1 MCEGRITGQSKNL
14 VFNRQNEAVFSRRK
28 NRTSNEIGTSV
39 NTKRVRIKFSQ
50 IAVCL
55 FLAGLANPASAWS
68 ADRSTEGLVA
78 LYDFRLAKGS
88 VVKDR
93 SAVGQPLDLK
103 IENPKNVR
111 RSEGTLEVRGKTL
124 IRSDKP
130 AAKIFNAVRRSGEIT
145 IEAWVRPA
153 NAKQDGPARMV
164 TLSGGSSER
173 NFTLGQKGD
182 KVDVRL
188 RTTKTSG
195 NGIPS
200 LNSPSRSLAIKLTH
214 VVYTRNRG
222 GRARLF
228 INGKPRTEKRM
239 AGSMA
244 NWNGKYRLALANE
257 LSKDRPWLGTFHLV
271 AIYSRDLS
279 AGEVAQH
286 FNAGVNARST
296 GAPLA
301 TRSRSPKEQFFD
313 EKIAPLFSRH
323 CLECHDTVNH
333 KGKLDLSKKST
344 AFATSKKEIVIV
356 PGKSAESLLW
366 EVVEGDDM
374 PNERDPLSVDEKKL
388 LRKWIEDGAVWAGEE
403 IDPLAHTH
411 DRRVNQNWVRRLTV
425 PEYIETVRSLTGVD
439 IAKEARETLPA
450 DIRADGFSNTAYN
463 LTVDLKHIEAY
474 SRLAGII
481 VGKMNVRQF
490 ANRFSKK
497 RGFTDDVM
505 RDLVAKMGKW
515 LLRGPLEE
523 HEVAAFRGVS
533 TTVAAAGGTFEE
545 ALALLVEAML
555 QSPRFLYRV
564 ENERGDGTAW
574 PVSEY
579 ELASRM
585 SYIIWGAPPDAQLL
599 EAAENGQLFEAA
611 GLEAQLKRML
621 DDPRAAKRSAEFIH
635 EWLNLGRLANM
646 KPNPEKFPQWNAAL
660 ANDMRAETIAFFDDV
675 VWKQNRPLA
684 DLLNAKLT
692 YVTPRLAKHY
702 GLPVQG
708 EGLARY
714 DLKSVPERGGLLTQ
728 GSVLTI
734 GGDEASMVTRGL
746 FVLRD
751 LLRSGVKDP
760 PPSVNTEPVPSKAGL
775 TQRNIA
781 RKRVADKTCGGCH
794 IKFEP
799 LAFGLEKFDGIG
811 AFHEKDEHGNTLR
824 DDGEILFPG
833 TAKTVPYD
841 SSAELMNLLAGS
853 DRVQQCLTW
862 KVAQFALGRPLGSS
876 DSRTLDKV
884 HRAAQKGGGTYA
896 GLMRAII
903 KSDLVQKTQTEA
915 N

>member
-1 MCEGRITGQSKNL
+1 M
-14 VFNRQNEAVFSRRK
+14 
-28 NRTSNEIGTSV
+28 
-39 NTKRVRIKFSQ
+39 RVKFSQ
-50 IAVCL
+50 LVVCF
-55 FLAGLANPASAWS
+55 FLVGLARPASAWS
-68 ADRSTEGLVA
+68 ADRSGDGLVA

-88 VVKDR
+88 IVKDR
-93 SAVGQPLDLK
+93 SGVGKPLDLK
-103 IENPKNVR
+103 IENPKNVHR
-111 RSEGTLEVRGKTL
+111 TKGTLEVRGKTL

-130 AAKIFNAVRRSGEIT
+130 AAKVFNAVRRSGEIT

-173 NFTLGQKGD
+173 NFTLGQEGD

-200 LNSPSRSLAIKLTH
+200 LNSPGRSLAPRLTH
-214 VVYTRNRG
+214 IVYTRNRG

-228 INGKPRTEKRM
+228 LNGKQQAEKRVPG
-239 AGSMA
+239 AMA

-257 LSKDRPWLGTFHLV
+257 FSSERPWLGTFHLV

-279 AGEVAQH
+279 VGEVAQH
-286 FNAGVNARST
+286 FKAGVNARST
-296 GAPLA
+296 GAQLA
-301 TRSRSPKEQFFD
+301 TRKQSAKEQFFD
-313 EKIAPLFSRH
+313 REIAPLLSRH

-333 KGKLDLSKKST
+333 KGRLDLSKKST
-344 AFATSKKEIVIV
+344 AFATAKKETVIV

-366 EVVEGDDM
+366 EVVEADDM

-388 LRKWIEDGAVWAGEE
+388 LRKWIDDGAVWAGEE

-411 DRRVNQNWVRRLTV
+411 DWRVNQNWVRRLTV

-439 IAKEARETLPA
+439 IAREARETLPP

-490 ANRFSKK
+490 AKRFSRK

-515 LLRGPLEE
+515 LLRAPLEE
-523 HEVAAFRGVS
+523 HEVAAFRGIS

-545 ALALLVEAML
+545 ALSLLVEAML

-585 SYIIWGAPPDAQLL
+585 SYIIWGAPPDTQLL
-599 EAAENGQLFEAA
+599 EAAENGQLFEDDS
-611 GLEAQLKRML
+611 LEAQLKRML
-621 DDPRAAKRSAEFIH
+621 DDPRAAKRSAEFVH

-646 KPNPEKFPQWNAAL
+646 KPNPEKFPQWNADL

-692 YVTPRLAKHY
+692 YATPRLARHY
-702 GLPVQG
+702 GLPVQRG
-708 EGLARY
+708 GLARY

-781 RKRVADKTCGGCH
+781 RKRIADKTCGGCH

-862 KVAQFALGRPLGSS
+862 KVAQFALGRPLGPA

-884 HRAAQKGGGTYA
+884 HQAAQKGGGTYA
-896 GLMRAII
+896 SLMRAII

>member
-1 MCEGRITGQSKNL
+1 M
-14 VFNRQNEAVFSRRK
+14 VDA
-28 NRTSNEIGTSV
+28 
-39 NTKRVRIKFSQ
+39 KRVRVKFSQ
-50 IAVCL
+50 LVVCF
-55 FLAGLANPASAWS
+55 FLVGLARPASAWS
-68 ADRSTEGLVA
+68 ADRSGDGLVA
-78 LYDFRLAKGS
+78 LYDFRLAKGNI
-88 VVKDR
+88 VKDR
-93 SAVGQPLDLK
+93 SGVGKPLDLK

-111 RSEGTLEVRGKTL
+111 RTKGTLEVRGKTL

-130 AAKIFNAVRRSGEIT
+130 AAKVFNAVRRSGEIT

-164 TLSGGSSER
+164 TLSGGSSDR
-173 NFTLGQKGD
+173 NFTLGQEGD

-200 LNSPSRSLAIKLTH
+200 LNSPGRSLAPRLTH
-214 VVYTRNRG
+214 IVYTRNRG

-228 INGKPRTEKRM
+228 LNGKQQAEKRVPG
-239 AGSMA
+239 AMA

-257 LSKDRPWLGTFHLV
+257 LSSDRPWLGTFHLV

-279 AGEVAQH
+279 VGEVAQH
-286 FNAGVNARST
+286 FKAGVNARST
-296 GAPLA
+296 GAQLA
-301 TRSRSPKEQFFD
+301 TRKQSAKEQFFD
-313 EKIAPLFSRH
+313 REIAPLLSRH

-333 KGKLDLSKKST
+333 KGRLDLSKKST
-344 AFATSKKEIVIV
+344 AFATAKKETVIV

-366 EVVEGDDM
+366 EVVEADDM
-374 PNERDPLSVDEKKL
+374 PNERDPLSVEEKKL
-388 LRKWIEDGAVWAGEE
+388 LRKWIDDGAVWAGEE

-439 IAKEARETLPA
+439 IAKEARETLPP

-490 ANRFSKK
+490 AKRFSRK

-515 LLRGPLEE
+515 LLRAPLEE
-523 HEVAAFRGVS
+523 HEVAAFRGIS

-545 ALALLVEAML
+545 ALSLLVEAML

-585 SYIIWGAPPDAQLL
+585 SYIIWGAPPDTQLL
-599 EAAENGQLFEAA
+599 EAAENGQLFEDDS
-611 GLEAQLKRML
+611 LEAQLRRML
-621 DDPRAAKRSAEFIH
+621 DDPRAAKRSAEFVH

-646 KPNPEKFPQWNAAL
+646 KPNPEKFPQWNADL

-692 YVTPRLAKHY
+692 YATPRLARHY
-702 GLPVQG
+702 GLPVQRG
-708 EGLARY
+708 GLARY

-760 PPSVNTEPVPSKAGL
+760 PPSVNTEPVLSKAGL

-781 RKRVADKTCGGCH
+781 RKRIADKTCGGCH

-862 KVAQFALGRPLGSS
+862 KVAQFALGRPLGPA

-884 HRAAQKGGGTYA
+884 HQAAQKGGGTYA
-896 GLMRAII
+896 SLMRAII

>member
-1 MCEGRITGQSKNL
+1 M
-14 VFNRQNEAVFSRRK
+14 
-28 NRTSNEIGTSV
+28 
-39 NTKRVRIKFSQ
+39 RVKFSQ
-50 IAVCL
+50 LVVCF
-55 FLAGLANPASAWS
+55 FLVGLARPASAWS
-68 ADRSTEGLVA
+68 ADRSGDGLVV

-88 VVKDR
+88 IVKDR
-93 SAVGQPLDLK
+93 SGVGKPLDLK

-111 RSEGTLEVRGKTL
+111 RTKGTLEVRGKTL

-130 AAKIFNAVRRSGEIT
+130 AAKVFNAVRRSGEIT

-173 NFTLGQKGD
+173 NFTIGQEGD

-200 LNSPSRSLAIKLTH
+200 LNSPGRSLAPRLTH
-214 VVYTRNRG
+214 IVYTRNRG

-228 INGKPRTEKRM
+228 LNGKQQAEKRVPG
-239 AGSMA
+239 AMA

-257 LSKDRPWLGTFHLV
+257 FSSERPWLGTFHLV

-279 AGEVAQH
+279 VGEVAQH
-286 FNAGVNARST
+286 FKAGVNARST
-296 GAPLA
+296 GAQLA
-301 TRSRSPKEQFFD
+301 TRKQSPKEQFFD
-313 EKIAPLFSRH
+313 REIAPLLSRH

-333 KGKLDLSKKST
+333 KGRLDLSKKST
-344 AFATSKKEIVIV
+344 AFATAKKETVIV

-366 EVVEGDDM
+366 EVVEADDM
-374 PNERDPLSVDEKKL
+374 PNERDSLSVDEKKL
-388 LRKWIEDGAVWAGEE
+388 LRKWIDDGAVWAGEE

-439 IAKEARETLPA
+439 IAKEARETLPP

-490 ANRFSKK
+490 AKRFSRK

-515 LLRGPLEE
+515 LLRAPLEE
-523 HEVAAFRGVS
+523 YEVAAFRGIS

-545 ALALLVEAML
+545 ALSLLVEAML

-585 SYIIWGAPPDAQLL
+585 SYIIWGAPPDTQLL
-599 EAAENGQLFEAA
+599 EAAENGQLFEDDS
-611 GLEAQLKRML
+611 LEAQLRRML
-621 DDPRAAKRSAEFIH
+621 DDPRAAKRSAEFVH

-646 KPNPEKFPQWNAAL
+646 KPNPEKFPQWNADL

-692 YVTPRLAKHY
+692 YATPRLARHY
-702 GLPVQG
+702 GLPVQRG
-708 EGLARY
+708 GLARY

-760 PPSVNTEPVPSKAGL
+760 PPSVNTEPVLSKAGL

-781 RKRVADKTCGGCH
+781 RKRIADKTCGGCH

-862 KVAQFALGRPLGSS
+862 KVAQFALGRPLGPA

-884 HRAAQKGGGTYA
+884 HQAAQKGGGTYA
-896 GLMRAII
+896 SLMRAII

>member
-1 MCEGRITGQSKNL
+1 
-14 VFNRQNEAVFSRRK
+14 V
-28 NRTSNEIGTSV
+28 
-39 NTKRVRIKFSQ
+39 RVKFSQ
-50 IAVCL
+50 LVVCF
-55 FLAGLANPASAWS
+55 FLVGLARPASAWS
-68 ADRSTEGLVA
+68 ADRSGDGLVA

-88 VVKDR
+88 IVKDR
-93 SAVGQPLDLK
+93 SGVGKPLDLK

-111 RSEGTLEVRGKTL
+111 RTKGTLEVRGKTL

-130 AAKIFNAVRRSGEIT
+130 AAKVFNAVRRSGEIT

-173 NFTLGQKGD
+173 NFTLGQEGD

-200 LNSPSRSLAIKLTH
+200 LNSPGRSLAPRLTH
-214 VVYTRNRG
+214 IVYTRNRG

-228 INGKPRTEKRM
+228 LNGKQQAEKRVPG
-239 AGSMA
+239 AMA

-257 LSKDRPWLGTFHLV
+257 LSSERPWLGTFHLV

-279 AGEVAQH
+279 VGEVAQH
-286 FNAGVNARST
+286 FKAGVNARST
-296 GAPLA
+296 GAQLA
-301 TRSRSPKEQFFD
+301 TRKQSPKEQFFD
-313 EKIAPLFSRH
+313 RKIAPLLSRH

-333 KGKLDLSKKST
+333 KGRLDLSKKST
-344 AFATSKKEIVIV
+344 AFATAKKETVIV

-366 EVVEGDDM
+366 EVVEADDM
-374 PNERDPLSVDEKKL
+374 PNERDSLSVDEKKL
-388 LRKWIEDGAVWAGEE
+388 LRKWIDDGAVWAGEE
-403 IDPLAHTH
+403 IDPLAHTL
-411 DRRVNQNWVRRLTV
+411 DWRVNQNWVRRLTV
-425 PEYIETVRSLTGVD
+425 PEYIDTVRSLTGVD
-439 IAKEARETLPA
+439 IAREARETLPP

-490 ANRFSKK
+490 AKRFSKK

-515 LLRGPLEE
+515 LLRAPLEE
-523 HEVAAFRGVS
+523 HEVAAFRGIS

-545 ALALLVEAML
+545 ALSLLVEAML

-585 SYIIWGAPPDAQLL
+585 SYIIWGAPPDTQLL
-599 EAAENGQLFEAA
+599 EAAENGQLFEDDS
-611 GLEAQLKRML
+611 LEAQLRRML
-621 DDPRAAKRSAEFIH
+621 DDPRAAKRSAEFVH

-646 KPNPEKFPQWNAAL
+646 KPNPEKFPQWNADL

-692 YVTPRLAKHY
+692 YATPRLARHY
-702 GLPVQG
+702 GLPVQRG
-708 EGLARY
+708 GLARY

-781 RKRVADKTCGGCH
+781 RKRIADKTCGGCH

-841 SSAELMNLLAGS
+841 SSTELMNLLAGS

-862 KVAQFALGRPLGSS
+862 KVAQFALGRPLGPA

-884 HRAAQKGGGTYA
+884 HQAAQKGGGTYA
-896 GLMRAII
+896 SLIRAII

>member
-1 MCEGRITGQSKNL
+1 
-14 VFNRQNEAVFSRRK
+14 V
-28 NRTSNEIGTSV
+28 
-39 NTKRVRIKFSQ
+39 RVKFSQ
-50 IAVCL
+50 LVVCF
-55 FLAGLANPASAWS
+55 FLVGLAKPASAWS
-68 ADRSTEGLVA
+68 ADRSGDGLVA

-88 VVKDR
+88 IVKDR
-93 SAVGQPLDLK
+93 SGVGKPLDLK

-111 RSEGTLEVRGKTL
+111 RTKGTLEVRGKTL

-130 AAKIFNAVRRSGEIT
+130 AAKVFNAVRRSGEIT

-153 NAKQDGPARMV
+153 NAKQEGPARMV

-173 NFTLGQKGD
+173 NFTLGQEGD

-200 LNSPSRSLAIKLTH
+200 LNSPGRSLAPRLTH
-214 VVYTRNRG
+214 IVYTRNRG

-228 INGKPRTEKRM
+228 LNGKQQVEKRVPG
-239 AGSMA
+239 AMA

-257 LSKDRPWLGTFHLV
+257 LSSERPWLGTFHLV

-279 AGEVAQH
+279 VGEVAQH
-286 FNAGVNARST
+286 FKAGVNARST
-296 GAPLA
+296 GAQLA
-301 TRSRSPKEQFFD
+301 TRKQSPKEQFFD
-313 EKIAPLFSRH
+313 REIAPLLSRH

-333 KGKLDLSKKST
+333 KGRLDLSKKST
-344 AFATSKKEIVIV
+344 AFATSKKETVIV

-366 EVVEGDDM
+366 EVVEADDM
-374 PNERDPLSVDEKKL
+374 PDERDSLSVDEKKL
-388 LRKWIEDGAVWAGEE
+388 LRKWIDDGAVWAGEE
-403 IDPLAHTH
+403 IDPLAHTL
-411 DRRVNQNWVRRLTV
+411 DWRVNQNWVRRLTV
-425 PEYIETVRSLTGVD
+425 PEYIDTVRSLTGVD
-439 IAKEARETLPA
+439 IAREARETLPP

-490 ANRFSKK
+490 AKRFSRK

-515 LLRGPLEE
+515 LLRAPLEE

-545 ALALLVEAML
+545 ALSLLVEAML

-574 PVSEY
+574 VVSEY

-585 SYIIWGAPPDAQLL
+585 SYIIWGAPPDTQLL
-599 EAAENGQLFEAA
+599 EAAENGQLFEHD

-621 DDPRAAKRSAEFIH
+621 DDPRAAKRSAEFVH

-646 KPNPEKFPQWNAAL
+646 KPNPEKFPQWNADL

-692 YVTPRLAKHY
+692 YATPRLARHY

-708 EGLARY
+708 GGQARY

-781 RKRVADKTCGGCH
+781 RKRIADKTCGGCH

-862 KVAQFALGRPLGSS
+862 KVAQFALGRPLGPA

-884 HRAAQKGGGTYA
+884 HQAAQKGGGTYA
-896 GLMRAII
+896 SLMRAII

>member
-1 MCEGRITGQSKNL
+1 M
-14 VFNRQNEAVFSRRK
+14 
-28 NRTSNEIGTSV
+28 
-39 NTKRVRIKFSQ
+39 RVKFSQ
-50 IAVCL
+50 LVVCF
-55 FLAGLANPASAWS
+55 FLVGLARPASAWS
-68 ADRSTEGLVA
+68 ADRSGDGLVA

-88 VVKDR
+88 IVKDR
-93 SAVGQPLDLK
+93 SGVGKPLDLK

-111 RSEGTLEVRGKTL
+111 RTKGTLEVRGKTL

-130 AAKIFNAVRRSGEIT
+130 AAKVFNAVRRSGEIT

-173 NFTLGQKGD
+173 NFTLGQEGD

-200 LNSPSRSLAIKLTH
+200 LNSPGRSLAPRLTH
-214 VVYTRNRG
+214 IVYTRNRG

-228 INGKPRTEKRM
+228 LNGKQQAEKRVPG
-239 AGSMA
+239 AMA

-257 LSKDRPWLGTFHLV
+257 FSSDRPWLGTFHLV

-279 AGEVAQH
+279 VGEVAQH
-286 FNAGVNARST
+286 FKAGVNARST
-296 GAPLA
+296 GAQLA
-301 TRSRSPKEQFFD
+301 TRKQSPKEQFFD
-313 EKIAPLFSRH
+313 REIAPLLSRH

-333 KGKLDLSKKST
+333 KGRLDLSKKST
-344 AFATSKKEIVIV
+344 AFATAKNETVIV

-366 EVVEGDDM
+366 EVVEADDM

-388 LRKWIEDGAVWAGEE
+388 LRKWIDDGAVWAGEE

-439 IAKEARETLPA
+439 IAKEARETLPP

-490 ANRFSKK
+490 AKRFSRK

-515 LLRGPLEE
+515 LLRAPLEE
-523 HEVAAFRGVS
+523 HEVAAFRGIS

-545 ALALLVEAML
+545 ALSLLVEAML

-585 SYIIWGAPPDAQLL
+585 SYIIWGAPPDTQLL
-599 EAAENGQLFEAA
+599 EAAENGQLFEHDS
-611 GLEAQLKRML
+611 LEAQLRRML
-621 DDPRAAKRSAEFIH
+621 DDPRAAKRSAEFVH

-646 KPNPEKFPQWNAAL
+646 KPNPEKFPQWNADL

-692 YVTPRLAKHY
+692 YATPRLARHY
-702 GLPVQG
+702 GLPVQRG
-708 EGLARY
+708 GLARY

-781 RKRVADKTCGGCH
+781 RKRIADKTCGGCH

-862 KVAQFALGRPLGSS
+862 KVAQFALGRPLGPA

-884 HRAAQKGGGTYA
+884 HQAAQKGGGTYA
-896 GLMRAII
+896 SLMRAII

>member
-1 MCEGRITGQSKNL
+1 M
-14 VFNRQNEAVFSRRK
+14 
-28 NRTSNEIGTSV
+28 
-39 NTKRVRIKFSQ
+39 RVKFSQ
-50 IAVCL
+50 LVVCF
-55 FLAGLANPASAWS
+55 FLVGLARPASAWS
-68 ADRSTEGLVA
+68 ADRSGDGLVA

-88 VVKDR
+88 IVKDR
-93 SAVGQPLDLK
+93 SGVGKPLDLK

-111 RSEGTLEVRGKTL
+111 RTKGTLEVRGKTL

-130 AAKIFNAVRRSGEIT
+130 AAKVFNAVRRSGEIT
-145 IEAWVRPA
+145 IEVWVRPA
-153 NAKQDGPARMV
+153 SAKQAGPARMV
-164 TLSGGSSER
+164 TLSGGSSDR
-173 NFTLGQKGD
+173 NFTLGQEGD

-200 LNSPSRSLAIKLTH
+200 LNSPGRSLAPRLTH
-214 VVYTRNRG
+214 IVYTRNRG

-228 INGKPRTEKRM
+228 LNGKQQAEKRVPG
-239 AGSMA
+239 AMA

-257 LSKDRPWLGTFHLV
+257 LSSDRPWLGTFHLV

-279 AGEVAQH
+279 VGEVAQH
-286 FNAGVNARST
+286 FKAGVNARST
-296 GAPLA
+296 GAQLA
-301 TRSRSPKEQFFD
+301 TRKQSPKEQFFD
-313 EKIAPLFSRH
+313 WEIAPLLSRH

-333 KGKLDLSKKST
+333 KGRLDLSKKST
-344 AFATSKKEIVIV
+344 AFATAKKETVIV

-366 EVVEGDDM
+366 EVVEADDM

-388 LRKWIEDGAVWAGEE
+388 LRKWIDDGAVWAGEE

-439 IAKEARETLPA
+439 IAREARETLPP

-490 ANRFSKK
+490 AKRFSRK

-515 LLRGPLEE
+515 LLRAPLEE
-523 HEVAAFRGVS
+523 YEVAAFRGIS

-545 ALALLVEAML
+545 ALSLLVEAML

-585 SYIIWGAPPDAQLL
+585 SYIIWGAPPDTQLL
-599 EAAENGQLFEAA
+599 EAAENGQLFEDDS
-611 GLEAQLKRML
+611 LEAQLKRML
-621 DDPRAAKRSAEFIH
+621 DDPRAAKRSAEFVH

-646 KPNPEKFPQWNAAL
+646 KPNPEKFPQWNADL

-692 YVTPRLAKHY
+692 YATPRLARHY
-702 GLPVQG
+702 GLPVQRG
-708 EGLARY
+708 GLARY

-775 TQRNIA
+775 SQRNIA
-781 RKRVADKTCGGCH
+781 RKRIADKTCGGCH

-862 KVAQFALGRPLGSS
+862 KVAQFALGRPLGPA

-884 HRAAQKGGGTYA
+884 HQAAQKGGGTYA
-896 GLMRAII
+896 SLMRAII

>member
-1 MCEGRITGQSKNL
+1 M
-14 VFNRQNEAVFSRRK
+14 RQTPFVEK
-28 NRTSNEIGTSV
+28 NRTSDGKEASV
-39 NTKRVRIKFSQ
+39 DAKRVRVKFSQ
-50 IAVCL
+50 LVVCF
-55 FLAGLANPASAWS
+55 FLVGLARPASAWS
-68 ADRSTEGLVA
+68 ADRSGDGLVA

-88 VVKDR
+88 IVKDR
-93 SAVGQPLDLK
+93 SGVGKPLDLK

-111 RSEGTLEVRGKTL
+111 RTKGTLEVRGKTL

-130 AAKIFNAVRRSGEIT
+130 AAKVFNAVRRSGEIT

-173 NFTLGQKGD
+173 NFTLGQEGD

-200 LNSPSRSLAIKLTH
+200 LNSPGRSLAPRLTH
-214 VVYTRNRG
+214 IVYTRNRG

-228 INGKPRTEKRM
+228 LNGKQQAEKRVPG
-239 AGSMA
+239 AMA

-257 LSKDRPWLGTFHLV
+257 LSSDRPWLGTFHLV

-279 AGEVAQH
+279 VGEVAQH
-286 FNAGVNARST
+286 FKAGVNARST
-296 GAPLA
+296 GAQLA
-301 TRSRSPKEQFFD
+301 TRKQSPKEQFFD
-313 EKIAPLFSRH
+313 REIAPLLSRH

-333 KGKLDLSKKST
+333 KGRLDLSKKST
-344 AFATSKKEIVIV
+344 AFATAKKETVIV

-366 EVVEGDDM
+366 EVVEADDM

-388 LRKWIEDGAVWAGEE
+388 LRKWIDDGAVWAGEE

-411 DRRVNQNWVRRLTV
+411 DWRVNQNWVRRLTV

-439 IAKEARETLPA
+439 IAREARETLPP

-490 ANRFSKK
+490 AKRFSRK

-515 LLRGPLEE
+515 LLRAPLEE
-523 HEVAAFRGVS
+523 HEVAAFRGIS

-545 ALALLVEAML
+545 ALSLLVEAML

-585 SYIIWGAPPDAQLL
+585 SYIIWGAPPDTQLL
-599 EAAENGQLFEAA
+599 EAAENGQLFEDD

-621 DDPRAAKRSAEFIH
+621 DDPRAAKRSAEFVH

-646 KPNPEKFPQWNAAL
+646 KPNPEKFPQWNADL

-692 YVTPRLAKHY
+692 YATPRLARHY

-708 EGLARY
+708 GGLARY

-781 RKRVADKTCGGCH
+781 RKRIADKTCGGCH

-862 KVAQFALGRPLGSS
+862 KVAQFALGRPLGPA

-884 HRAAQKGGGTYA
+884 HQAAQKGGGTYA
-896 GLMRAII
+896 SLMRAII

>member
-1 MCEGRITGQSKNL
+1 M
-14 VFNRQNEAVFSRRK
+14 
-28 NRTSNEIGTSV
+28 
-39 NTKRVRIKFSQ
+39 RVKFSQ
-50 IAVCL
+50 LVVCF
-55 FLAGLANPASAWS
+55 FLVGLARPASAWS
-68 ADRSTEGLVA
+68 ADRSGDGLVA

-88 VVKDR
+88 IVKDR
-93 SAVGQPLDLK
+93 SGVGKPLDLK

-111 RSEGTLEVRGKTL
+111 RTKGTLEVRGKTL

-130 AAKIFNAVRRSGEIT
+130 AAKVFNAVRRSGEIT

-173 NFTLGQKGD
+173 NFTLGQEGD

-200 LNSPSRSLAIKLTH
+200 LNSPGRSLAPRLTH
-214 VVYTRNRG
+214 IVYTRNRG

-228 INGKPRTEKRM
+228 LNGKQQAEKRVPG
-239 AGSMA
+239 AMA

-257 LSKDRPWLGTFHLV
+257 LSSDRPWLGTFHLV

-279 AGEVAQH
+279 VGEVAQH
-286 FNAGVNARST
+286 FKAGVNARST
-296 GAPLA
+296 GAQLA
-301 TRSRSPKEQFFD
+301 TRKQSPKEQFFD
-313 EKIAPLFSRH
+313 REIAPLLSRH

-333 KGKLDLSKKST
+333 KGRLDLSKKST
-344 AFATSKKEIVIV
+344 AFATAKKETVIV

-366 EVVEGDDM
+366 EVVEADDM
-374 PNERDPLSVDEKKL
+374 PNERDSLSVDEKKL
-388 LRKWIEDGAVWAGEE
+388 LRKWIDDGAVWAGEE

-439 IAKEARETLPA
+439 IAREARETLPP

-490 ANRFSKK
+490 AKRFSRK

-515 LLRGPLEE
+515 LLRAPLEE
-523 HEVAAFRGVS
+523 HEVAAFRGIS

-545 ALALLVEAML
+545 ALSLLVEAML

-585 SYIIWGAPPDAQLL
+585 SYIIWGAPPDTQLL
-599 EAAENGQLFEAA
+599 EAAENGQLFEDDS
-611 GLEAQLKRML
+611 LEAQLRRML
-621 DDPRAAKRSAEFIH
+621 DDPRAAKRSAEFVH

-646 KPNPEKFPQWNAAL
+646 KPNPEKFPQWNADL

-692 YVTPRLAKHY
+692 YATPRLARHY
-702 GLPVQG
+702 GLPVQRG
-708 EGLARY
+708 GLARY

-760 PPSVNTEPVPSKAGL
+760 PPSVNTEPVLSKAGL

-781 RKRVADKTCGGCH
+781 RKRIADKTCGGCH

-862 KVAQFALGRPLGSS
+862 KVAQFALGRPLGPA

-884 HRAAQKGGGTYA
+884 HQAAQKGGGTYA
-896 GLMRAII
+896 SLMRAII

>member
-1 MCEGRITGQSKNL
+1 M
-14 VFNRQNEAVFSRRK
+14 
-28 NRTSNEIGTSV
+28 
-39 NTKRVRIKFSQ
+39 RVKFSQ
-50 IAVCL
+50 LVVFF
-55 FLAGLANPASAWS
+55 FLLALARPASAWS
-68 ADRSTEGLVA
+68 ADRSGDGLVA

-88 VVKDR
+88 LIKDR
-93 SAVGQPLDLK
+93 SGVGKPLDLK

-111 RSEGTLEVRGKTL
+111 RTKGTLEVRGKTL
-124 IRSDKP
+124 ICSDKP
-130 AAKIFNAVRRSGEIT
+130 AAKVFNAVRRSGEIT
-145 IEAWVRPA
+145 IEAWVHPA
-153 NAKQDGPARMV
+153 NANQDGPARMV

-173 NFTLGQKGD
+173 NFTLGQEGD

-200 LNSPSRSLAIKLTH
+200 LNSPGRSLAPRLTH
-214 VVYTRNRG
+214 IVYTRNRG

-228 INGKPRTEKRM
+228 LNGKQQAEKRVSG
-239 AGSMA
+239 AMA

-257 LSKDRPWLGTFHLV
+257 LSSDRPWLGTFHLV
-271 AIYSRDLS
+271 AIYSRDLLV
-279 AGEVAQH
+279 GEVAQH
-286 FNAGVNARST
+286 FKAGVNARST
-296 GAPLA
+296 GVQLA
-301 TRSRSPKEQFFD
+301 KRKQSPKEQFFD
-313 EKIAPLFSRH
+313 REIAPLLSRH

-333 KGKLDLSKKST
+333 KGRLDLSKKST
-344 AFATSKKEIVIV
+344 AFATSKKETVIV

-374 PNERDPLSVDEKKL
+374 PNERAPLSVDEKKL

-425 PEYIETVRSLTGVD
+425 PEYIETVRSLTGVE
-439 IAKEARETLPA
+439 IAKEARETLPP

-481 VGKMNVRQF
+481 AGKMNVRQF
-490 ANRFSKK
+490 AKRFSRK

-515 LLRGPLEE
+515 LLRAPLEE

-545 ALALLVEAML
+545 ALSLLVEAML

-585 SYIIWGAPPDAQLL
+585 SYIIWGAPPDTQLL
-599 EAAENGQLFEAA
+599 EAAENGQLFEDD
-611 GLEAQLKRML
+611 GLEAQLQRML
-621 DDPRAAKRSAEFIH
+621 DDPRAAKRSAEFVH

-646 KPNPEKFPQWNAAL
+646 KPNPEKFPQWNADL

-692 YVTPRLAKHY
+692 YATPRLARHY
-702 GLPVQG
+702 GLPVQ
-708 EGLARY
+708 EGGQARY

-746 FVLRD
+746 FVLHD

-781 RKRVADKTCGGCH
+781 RKRIADKTCGGCH

-811 AFHEKDEHGNTLR
+811 AFQEKDEHGNTLR

-833 TAKTVPYD
+833 TSKTVPYD

-862 KVAQFALGRPLGSS
+862 KVAQFALGRPLGPA

-884 HRAAQKGGGTYA
+884 HQAAQKGGGTYPS
-896 GLMRAII
+896 LMRAIV
-903 KSDLVQKTQTEA
+903 KSDLVQKIQTEA

>member
-1 MCEGRITGQSKNL
+1 M
-14 VFNRQNEAVFSRRK
+14 
-28 NRTSNEIGTSV
+28 
-39 NTKRVRIKFSQ
+39 RVKFSQ
-50 IAVCL
+50 LVVCF
-55 FLAGLANPASAWS
+55 FLVGLARPASAWS
-68 ADRSTEGLVA
+68 ADRSGDGLVA

-88 VVKDR
+88 IVKDR
-93 SAVGQPLDLK
+93 SGVGKPLDLK

-111 RSEGTLEVRGKTL
+111 RTKGTLEVRGKTL

-130 AAKIFNAVRRSGEIT
+130 AAKVFNAVRRSGEIT

-173 NFTLGQKGD
+173 NFTLGQEGD

-200 LNSPSRSLAIKLTH
+200 LNSPGRSLAPRLTH
-214 VVYTRNRG
+214 IVYTRNRG

-228 INGKPRTEKRM
+228 LNGKQQAEKRVPG
-239 AGSMA
+239 AMA

-257 LSKDRPWLGTFHLV
+257 LSSERPWLGTFHLV

-279 AGEVAQH
+279 VGEVVQH
-286 FNAGVNARST
+286 FKAGVNARST
-296 GAPLA
+296 GAQLA
-301 TRSRSPKEQFFD
+301 TRKQSAKEQFFD
-313 EKIAPLFSRH
+313 REIAPLLSRH

-333 KGKLDLSKKST
+333 KGRLDLSKKST
-344 AFATSKKEIVIV
+344 AFATAKKETVIV

-366 EVVEGDDM
+366 EVVEADDM
-374 PNERDPLSVDEKKL
+374 PNERDSLSVDEKKL
-388 LRKWIEDGAVWAGEE
+388 LRKWIDDGAVWAGEE

-411 DRRVNQNWVRRLTV
+411 DWRVNQNWVRRLTV
-425 PEYIETVRSLTGVD
+425 PEYIDTVRSLTGVD
-439 IAKEARETLPA
+439 IAREARETLPP

-490 ANRFSKK
+490 AKRFSKK

-515 LLRGPLEE
+515 LLRAPLEE
-523 HEVAAFRGVS
+523 HEVAAFRGIS

-545 ALALLVEAML
+545 ALSLLVEAML

-585 SYIIWGAPPDAQLL
+585 SYIIWGAPPDTQLL
-599 EAAENGQLFEAA
+599 EAAENGQLFEDDS
-611 GLEAQLKRML
+611 LEAQLRRML
-621 DDPRAAKRSAEFIH
+621 DDPRAAKRSAEFVH

-646 KPNPEKFPQWNAAL
+646 KPNPEKFPQWNADL

-692 YVTPRLAKHY
+692 YATPRLARHY
-702 GLPVQG
+702 GLPVQRG
-708 EGLARY
+708 GLARY

-781 RKRVADKTCGGCH
+781 RKRIADKTCGGCH

-862 KVAQFALGRPLGSS
+862 KVAQFALGRPLGPA

-884 HRAAQKGGGTYA
+884 HQAAQKGGGTYA
-896 GLMRAII
+896 SLMRAII

>member
-1 MCEGRITGQSKNL
+1 MMEVEGRM
-14 VFNRQNEAVFSRRK
+14 RQTSFVEK
-28 NRTSNEIGTSV
+28 NRTSDGKEASV
-39 NTKRVRIKFSQ
+39 DAKRVRVKFSQ
-50 IAVCL
+50 LVVCF
-55 FLAGLANPASAWS
+55 FLVGLARPASAWS
-68 ADRSTEGLVA
+68 ADRSGDGLVA

-88 VVKDR
+88 IVKDR
-93 SAVGQPLDLK
+93 SGVGKPLDLK

-111 RSEGTLEVRGKTL
+111 RTKGTLEVRGKTL

-130 AAKIFNAVRRSGEIT
+130 AAKVFNAVRRSGEIT

-173 NFTLGQKGD
+173 NFTLGQEGD

-200 LNSPSRSLAIKLTH
+200 LNSPGRSLAPRLTH
-214 VVYTRNRG
+214 IVYTRNRG

-228 INGKPRTEKRM
+228 LNGKQQAEKRVPG
-239 AGSMA
+239 AMA

-257 LSKDRPWLGTFHLV
+257 LSSDRPWLGTFHLV

-279 AGEVAQH
+279 VGEVAQH
-286 FNAGVNARST
+286 FKAGVNARST
-296 GAPLA
+296 GAQLA
-301 TRSRSPKEQFFD
+301 TRKQSPKEQFFD
-313 EKIAPLFSRH
+313 REIAPLLSRH

-333 KGKLDLSKKST
+333 KGRLDLSKKST
-344 AFATSKKEIVIV
+344 AFATSKKETVIV

-366 EVVEGDDM
+366 EVVEADDM

-388 LRKWIEDGAVWAGEE
+388 LRKWIDDGAVWAGEE

-439 IAKEARETLPA
+439 IAREARETLPP

-490 ANRFSKK
+490 AKRFSRK

-515 LLRGPLEE
+515 LLRAPLEE
-523 HEVAAFRGVS
+523 HEVAAFRGIS

-545 ALALLVEAML
+545 ALSLLVEAML

-585 SYIIWGAPPDAQLL
+585 SYIIWGAPPDTQLL
-599 EAAENGQLFEAA
+599 EAAENGQLFEDD

-621 DDPRAAKRSAEFIH
+621 DDPRAAKRSAEFVH

-646 KPNPEKFPQWNAAL
+646 KPNPEKFPQWNADL

-692 YVTPRLAKHY
+692 YATPRLARHY

-708 EGLARY
+708 GGLARY

-781 RKRVADKTCGGCH
+781 RKRIADKTCGGCH

-862 KVAQFALGRPLGSS
+862 KVAQFALGRPLGPA

-884 HRAAQKGGGTYA
+884 HQAAQKGGGTYA
-896 GLMRAII
+896 SLMRAII

>member
-1 MCEGRITGQSKNL
+1 M
-14 VFNRQNEAVFSRRK
+14 
-28 NRTSNEIGTSV
+28 
-39 NTKRVRIKFSQ
+39 RVKFSQ
-50 IAVCL
+50 LVVCF
-55 FLAGLANPASAWS
+55 FLVGLARPASAWS
-68 ADRSTEGLVA
+68 ADRSGDGLVA

-88 VVKDR
+88 IVKDR
-93 SAVGQPLDLK
+93 SGVGKPLDLK

-111 RSEGTLEVRGKTL
+111 RTKGTLEVRGKTL

-130 AAKIFNAVRRSGEIT
+130 AAKVFNAVRRSGEIT

-173 NFTLGQKGD
+173 NFTLGQEGD

-200 LNSPSRSLAIKLTH
+200 LNSPGRSLAPRLTH
-214 VVYTRNRG
+214 IVYTRNRG

-228 INGKPRTEKRM
+228 LNGKQQAEKRVPG
-239 AGSMA
+239 AMA

-257 LSKDRPWLGTFHLV
+257 FSSERPWLGTFHLV

-279 AGEVAQH
+279 VGEVAQH
-286 FNAGVNARST
+286 FKAGVNARST
-296 GAPLA
+296 GAQLA
-301 TRSRSPKEQFFD
+301 TRKQSAKEQFFD
-313 EKIAPLFSRH
+313 REIAPLLSRH

-333 KGKLDLSKKST
+333 KGRLDLSKKST
-344 AFATSKKEIVIV
+344 AFATAKKETVIV

-366 EVVEGDDM
+366 EVVEADDM

-388 LRKWIEDGAVWAGEE
+388 LRKWIDDGAVWAGEE

-411 DRRVNQNWVRRLTV
+411 DWRVNQNWVRRLTV

-439 IAKEARETLPA
+439 IAREARETLPP

-490 ANRFSKK
+490 AKRFSRK

-515 LLRGPLEE
+515 LLRAPLEE
-523 HEVAAFRGVS
+523 HEVAAFRGIS

-545 ALALLVEAML
+545 ALSLLVEAML

-585 SYIIWGAPPDAQLL
+585 SYIIWGAPPDTQLL
-599 EAAENGQLFEAA
+599 EAAENGQLFEDDS
-611 GLEAQLKRML
+611 LEAQLRRML
-621 DDPRAAKRSAEFIH
+621 DDPRAAKRSAEFVH

-646 KPNPEKFPQWNAAL
+646 KPNPEKFPQWNADL

-692 YVTPRLAKHY
+692 YATPRLARHY
-702 GLPVQG
+702 GLPVQRG
-708 EGLARY
+708 GLARY

-781 RKRVADKTCGGCH
+781 RKRIADKTCGGCH

-862 KVAQFALGRPLGSS
+862 KVAQFALGRPLGPA

-884 HRAAQKGGGTYA
+884 HQAAQKGGGTYA
-896 GLMRAII
+896 SLMRAII

>member
-1 MCEGRITGQSKNL
+1 M
-14 VFNRQNEAVFSRRK
+14 
-28 NRTSNEIGTSV
+28 
-39 NTKRVRIKFSQ
+39 RVKFSQ
-50 IAVCL
+50 LVVCF
-55 FLAGLANPASAWS
+55 FLVGLARPASAWS
-68 ADRSTEGLVA
+68 ADRSGDGLVA

-88 VVKDR
+88 IVKDR
-93 SAVGQPLDLK
+93 SGVGKPLDLK

-111 RSEGTLEVRGKTL
+111 RTKGTLEVRGKTL

-130 AAKIFNAVRRSGEIT
+130 AAKVFNAVRRSGEIT

-173 NFTLGQKGD
+173 NFTLGQEGD

-200 LNSPSRSLAIKLTH
+200 LNSPGRSLAPRLTH
-214 VVYTRNRG
+214 IVYTRNRG

-228 INGKPRTEKRM
+228 LNGKQQAEKRVPG
-239 AGSMA
+239 AMA

-257 LSKDRPWLGTFHLV
+257 FSSDRPWLGTFHLV

-279 AGEVAQH
+279 VGEVAQH
-286 FNAGVNARST
+286 FKAGVNARST
-296 GAPLA
+296 GAQLA
-301 TRSRSPKEQFFD
+301 TRKQSAKEQFFD
-313 EKIAPLFSRH
+313 REIAPLLSRH

-333 KGKLDLSKKST
+333 KGRLDLSKKST
-344 AFATSKKEIVIV
+344 AFATAKNETVIV

-366 EVVEGDDM
+366 EVVEADDM
-374 PNERDPLSVDEKKL
+374 PNERDPLSVEEKKL
-388 LRKWIEDGAVWAGEE
+388 LRKWIDDGAVWAGEE

-411 DRRVNQNWVRRLTV
+411 DWRVNQNWVRRLTV

-439 IAKEARETLPA
+439 IAREARETLPP

-490 ANRFSKK
+490 AKRFSRK

-515 LLRGPLEE
+515 LLRAPLEE
-523 HEVAAFRGVS
+523 HEVAAFRGIS

-545 ALALLVEAML
+545 ALSLLVEAML

-585 SYIIWGAPPDAQLL
+585 SYIIWGAPPDTQLL
-599 EAAENGQLFEAA
+599 EAAENGQLFEDDS
-611 GLEAQLKRML
+611 LEAQLKRML
-621 DDPRAAKRSAEFIH
+621 DDPRAAKRSAEFVH

-646 KPNPEKFPQWNAAL
+646 KPNPEKFPQWNADL

-692 YVTPRLAKHY
+692 YATPRLARHY
-702 GLPVQG
+702 GLPVQRG
-708 EGLARY
+708 GLARY

-781 RKRVADKTCGGCH
+781 RKRIADKTCGGCH

-862 KVAQFALGRPLGSS
+862 KVAQFALGRPLGPA

-884 HRAAQKGGGTYA
+884 HQAAQKGGGTYA
-896 GLMRAII
+896 SLMRAII

>member
-1 MCEGRITGQSKNL
+1 
-14 VFNRQNEAVFSRRK
+14 V
-28 NRTSNEIGTSV
+28 
-39 NTKRVRIKFSQ
+39 RVKFSQ
-50 IAVCL
+50 LVVCF
-55 FLAGLANPASAWS
+55 FLVGLARPASAWS
-68 ADRSTEGLVA
+68 ADRSGDGLVA

-88 VVKDR
+88 IVKDR
-93 SAVGQPLDLK
+93 SGVGKPLDLK

-111 RSEGTLEVRGKTL
+111 RTKGTLEVRGKTL

-130 AAKIFNAVRRSGEIT
+130 AAKVFNAVRRSGEIT

-173 NFTLGQKGD
+173 NFTLGQEGD

-200 LNSPSRSLAIKLTH
+200 LNSPGRSLAPRLTH
-214 VVYTRNRG
+214 IVYTRNRG

-228 INGKPRTEKRM
+228 LNGKQQAEKRVPG
-239 AGSMA
+239 AMA

-257 LSKDRPWLGTFHLV
+257 FSSDRPWLGTFHLV

-279 AGEVAQH
+279 VGEVAQH
-286 FNAGVNARST
+286 FKAGVNARST
-296 GAPLA
+296 GAQLA
-301 TRSRSPKEQFFD
+301 TRKQSAKEQFFD
-313 EKIAPLFSRH
+313 REIAPLLSRH

-333 KGKLDLSKKST
+333 KGRLDLSKKAT
-344 AFATSKKEIVIV
+344 AFATAKNETVIV

-366 EVVEGDDM
+366 EVVEADDM
-374 PNERDPLSVDEKKL
+374 PNERDPLSVEEKKL
-388 LRKWIEDGAVWAGEE
+388 LRKWIDDGAVWAGEE

-411 DRRVNQNWVRRLTV
+411 DWRVNQNWVRRLTV

-439 IAKEARETLPA
+439 IAREARETLPP

-490 ANRFSKK
+490 AKRFSRK

-515 LLRGPLEE
+515 LLRAPLEE
-523 HEVAAFRGVS
+523 HEVAAFRGIS

-545 ALALLVEAML
+545 ALSLLVEAML

-585 SYIIWGAPPDAQLL
+585 SYIIWGAPPDTQLL
-599 EAAENGQLFEAA
+599 EAAENGQLFEDDS
-611 GLEAQLKRML
+611 LEAQLKRML
-621 DDPRAAKRSAEFIH
+621 DDPRAAKRSAEFVH

-646 KPNPEKFPQWNAAL
+646 KPNPEKFPQWNADL

-692 YVTPRLAKHY
+692 YATPRLARHY
-702 GLPVQG
+702 GLPVQRG
-708 EGLARY
+708 GLARY

-781 RKRVADKTCGGCH
+781 RKRIADKTCGGCH

-862 KVAQFALGRPLGSS
+862 KVAQFALGRPLGPA

-884 HRAAQKGGGTYA
+884 HQAAQKGGGTYA
-896 GLMRAII
+896 SLMRAII

>member
-1 MCEGRITGQSKNL
+1 M
-14 VFNRQNEAVFSRRK
+14 
-28 NRTSNEIGTSV
+28 
-39 NTKRVRIKFSQ
+39 RVKFSQ
-50 IAVCL
+50 LVVCF
-55 FLAGLANPASAWS
+55 FLVGLARPASAWS
-68 ADRSTEGLVA
+68 ADRSGDGLVA

-88 VVKDR
+88 IVKDR
-93 SAVGQPLDLK
+93 SGVGKPLDLK

-111 RSEGTLEVRGKTL
+111 RTKGTLEVRGKTL

-130 AAKIFNAVRRSGEIT
+130 AAKVFNAVRRSGEIT

-173 NFTLGQKGD
+173 NFTLGQEGD

-200 LNSPSRSLAIKLTH
+200 LNSPGRSLAPRLTH
-214 VVYTRNRG
+214 IVYTRNRG

-228 INGKPRTEKRM
+228 LNGKQQAEKRVPG
-239 AGSMA
+239 AMA

-257 LSKDRPWLGTFHLV
+257 FSSDRPWLGTFHLV

-279 AGEVAQH
+279 VGEVAQH
-286 FNAGVNARST
+286 FKAGVNARST
-296 GAPLA
+296 GAQLA
-301 TRSRSPKEQFFD
+301 TRKQSAKEQFFD
-313 EKIAPLFSRH
+313 REIAPLLSRH

-333 KGKLDLSKKST
+333 KGRLDLSKKST
-344 AFATSKKEIVIV
+344 AFATAKNETVIV

-366 EVVEGDDM
+366 EVVEADDM

-388 LRKWIEDGAVWAGEE
+388 LRKWIDDGAVWAGEE

-439 IAKEARETLPA
+439 IAREARETLPP

-490 ANRFSKK
+490 AKRFSRKQ
-497 RGFTDDVM
+497 GFTDDVM

-515 LLRGPLEE
+515 LLRAPLEE
-523 HEVAAFRGVS
+523 HEVAAFRGIS

-545 ALALLVEAML
+545 ALSLLVEAML

-585 SYIIWGAPPDAQLL
+585 SYIIWGAPPDTQLL
-599 EAAENGQLFEAA
+599 EAAENGQLFEDDS
-611 GLEAQLKRML
+611 LEAQLKRML
-621 DDPRAAKRSAEFIH
+621 DDPRAAKRSAEFVH

-646 KPNPEKFPQWNAAL
+646 KPNPEKFPQWNADL

-692 YVTPRLAKHY
+692 YATPRLARHY
-702 GLPVQG
+702 GLPVQRG
-708 EGLARY
+708 GLARY

-781 RKRVADKTCGGCH
+781 RKRIADKTCGGCH

-862 KVAQFALGRPLGSS
+862 KVAQFALGRPLGPA

-884 HRAAQKGGGTYA
+884 HQAAQKGGGAYA
-896 GLMRAII
+896 SLMRAII

>member
-1 MCEGRITGQSKNL
+1 M
-14 VFNRQNEAVFSRRK
+14 RQTPFVEK
-28 NRTSNEIGTSV
+28 NRTSDGKEASV
-39 NTKRVRIKFSQ
+39 DAKRVRVKFSQ
-50 IAVCL
+50 LVVCF
-55 FLAGLANPASAWS
+55 FLVGLARPASAWS
-68 ADRSTEGLVA
+68 ADRSGDGLVA

-88 VVKDR
+88 IVKDR
-93 SAVGQPLDLK
+93 SGVGKPLDLK

-111 RSEGTLEVRGKTL
+111 RTKGTLEVRGKTL

-130 AAKIFNAVRRSGEIT
+130 AAKVFNAVRRSGEIT

-173 NFTLGQKGD
+173 NFTLGQEGD

-200 LNSPSRSLAIKLTH
+200 LNSPGRSLAPRLTH
-214 VVYTRNRG
+214 IVYTRNRG

-228 INGKPRTEKRM
+228 LNGKQQAEKRVPG
-239 AGSMA
+239 AMA

-257 LSKDRPWLGTFHLV
+257 LSSDRPWLGTFHLV

-279 AGEVAQH
+279 VGEVAQH
-286 FNAGVNARST
+286 FKAGVNARST
-296 GAPLA
+296 GVQLA
-301 TRSRSPKEQFFD
+301 TRKQSAKEQFFD
-313 EKIAPLFSRH
+313 REIAPLLSRH

-333 KGKLDLSKKST
+333 KGRLDLSKKST
-344 AFATSKKEIVIV
+344 AFATAKKETVIV

-366 EVVEGDDM
+366 EVVEADDM

-388 LRKWIEDGAVWAGEE
+388 LRKWIDDGAVWAGEE
-403 IDPLAHTH
+403 IDPLAHTQ

-439 IAKEARETLPA
+439 IAREARETLPP

-490 ANRFSKK
+490 AKRFSRK

-515 LLRGPLEE
+515 LLRAPLEE
-523 HEVAAFRGVS
+523 HEVAAFRGIS

-545 ALALLVEAML
+545 ALSLLVEAML

-585 SYIIWGAPPDAQLL
+585 SYIIWGAPPDTQLL
-599 EAAENGQLFEAA
+599 EAAENGQLFEDDS
-611 GLEAQLKRML
+611 LEAQLKRML
-621 DDPRAAKRSAEFIH
+621 DDPRAAKRSAEFVH

-646 KPNPEKFPQWNAAL
+646 KPNPEKFPQWNADL

-692 YVTPRLAKHY
+692 YATPRLARHY

-708 EGLARY
+708 GGLDRY

-781 RKRVADKTCGGCH
+781 RKRIADKTCGGCH

-811 AFHEKDEHGNTLR
+811 AFQEKDEHGNTLR

-862 KVAQFALGRPLGSS
+862 KVAQFALGRPLGPA

-884 HRAAQKGGGTYA
+884 HQAAQKGGGTYA
-896 GLMRAII
+896 SLMRAII

>member
-1 MCEGRITGQSKNL
+1 M
-14 VFNRQNEAVFSRRK
+14 
-28 NRTSNEIGTSV
+28 
-39 NTKRVRIKFSQ
+39 RVKFSQ
-50 IAVCL
+50 LVVCF
-55 FLAGLANPASAWS
+55 FLVGLARPASAWS
-68 ADRSTEGLVA
+68 ADRSVDGLVA

-88 VVKDR
+88 IVKDR
-93 SAVGQPLDLK
+93 SGVGKPLDLK

-111 RSEGTLEVRGKTL
+111 RTKGTLEVRGKTL

-130 AAKIFNAVRRSGEIT
+130 AAKVFNAVRRSGEIT

-164 TLSGGSSER
+164 TLSGGSSDR
-173 NFTLGQKGD
+173 NFTLGQEGD
-182 KVDVRL
+182 KVEVRL

-200 LNSPSRSLAIKLTH
+200 LNSPGRSLAPRLTH
-214 VVYTRNRG
+214 IVYTRNRG

-228 INGKPRTEKRM
+228 LNGKQQAEKRVPG
-239 AGSMA
+239 AMA

-257 LSKDRPWLGTFHLV
+257 FSSDRPWLGTFHLV

-279 AGEVAQH
+279 VGEVAQH
-286 FNAGVNARST
+286 FKAGVNARST
-296 GAPLA
+296 GVQLA
-301 TRSRSPKEQFFD
+301 TRKQSAKEQFFD
-313 EKIAPLFSRH
+313 REIAPLLSRH

-333 KGKLDLSKKST
+333 KGRLDLSKKST
-344 AFATSKKEIVIV
+344 AFATAKKETVIV

-366 EVVEGDDM
+366 EVVEADDM

-388 LRKWIEDGAVWAGEE
+388 LRKWIDDGAVWAGEE

-411 DRRVNQNWVRRLTV
+411 DWRVNQNWVRRLTV

-439 IAKEARETLPA
+439 IAREARETLPP

-490 ANRFSKK
+490 AKRFSRK

-515 LLRGPLEE
+515 LLRAPLEE
-523 HEVAAFRGVS
+523 HEVAAFRGIS

-545 ALALLVEAML
+545 ALSLLVEAML

-564 ENERGDGTAW
+564 ENQRGDGTAW

-585 SYIIWGAPPDAQLL
+585 SYIIWGAPPDTQLL
-599 EAAENGQLFEAA
+599 EAAENGQLFEDDS
-611 GLEAQLKRML
+611 LEAQLKRML
-621 DDPRAAKRSAEFIH
+621 DDPRAAKRSAEFVH

-646 KPNPEKFPQWNAAL
+646 KPNPEKFPQWNADL

-692 YVTPRLAKHY
+692 YATPRLARHY
-702 GLPVQG
+702 GLPVQRG
-708 EGLARY
+708 GLARY

-781 RKRVADKTCGGCH
+781 RKRIADKTCGGCH

-841 SSAELMNLLAGS
+841 SSAELMDLLAGS

-862 KVAQFALGRPLGSS
+862 KVAQFALGRPLGPA

-884 HRAAQKGGGTYA
+884 HQAAQKGGGTYA
-896 GLMRAII
+896 SLMRAII

>member
-1 MCEGRITGQSKNL
+1 M
-14 VFNRQNEAVFSRRK
+14 
-28 NRTSNEIGTSV
+28 
-39 NTKRVRIKFSQ
+39 RVKFSQ
-50 IAVCL
+50 LVVCF
-55 FLAGLANPASAWS
+55 FLVGLARPASAWS
-68 ADRSTEGLVA
+68 ADRSGDGLVA
-78 LYDFRLAKGS
+78 LYDFRLAKGNI
-88 VVKDR
+88 VKDR
-93 SAVGQPLDLK
+93 SGVGKPLDLK

-111 RSEGTLEVRGKTL
+111 RTKGTLEVRGKTL

-130 AAKIFNAVRRSGEIT
+130 AAKVFNAVRRSGEIT

-164 TLSGGSSER
+164 TLSGGSSDR
-173 NFTLGQKGD
+173 NFTLGQEGD

-200 LNSPSRSLAIKLTH
+200 LNSPGRSLAPRLTH
-214 VVYTRNRG
+214 IVYTRNRG

-228 INGKPRTEKRM
+228 LNGKQQVEKRVPG
-239 AGSMA
+239 AMA

-257 LSKDRPWLGTFHLV
+257 LSSDRPWLGTFHLV

-279 AGEVAQH
+279 VGEVAQN
-286 FNAGVNARST
+286 FKAGVNARST
-296 GAPLA
+296 GAQLA
-301 TRSRSPKEQFFD
+301 TRKQSAKEQFFD
-313 EKIAPLFSRH
+313 REIAPLLSRH

-333 KGKLDLSKKST
+333 KGRLDLSKKST
-344 AFATSKKEIVIV
+344 AFATAKKETVIV

-366 EVVEGDDM
+366 EVVEADDM

-388 LRKWIEDGAVWAGEE
+388 LRKWIDDGAVWAGEE

-411 DRRVNQNWVRRLTV
+411 DWRVNQNWVRRLTV

-439 IAKEARETLPA
+439 IAREARETLPP

-481 VGKMNVRQF
+481 VGKMNVGQF
-490 ANRFSKK
+490 AKRFSRK

-515 LLRGPLEE
+515 LLRAPLEE
-523 HEVAAFRGVS
+523 YEVAAFRGIS

-545 ALALLVEAML
+545 ALSLLVEAML

-585 SYIIWGAPPDAQLL
+585 SYIIWGAPPDTQLL
-599 EAAENGQLFEAA
+599 EAAENGQLFEDDS
-611 GLEAQLKRML
+611 LETQLKRML
-621 DDPRAAKRSAEFIH
+621 DDPRAAKRSAEFVH

-646 KPNPEKFPQWNAAL
+646 KPNPEKFPQWNADL
-660 ANDMRAETIAFFDDV
+660 ANDMRDETIAFFDDV

-692 YVTPRLAKHY
+692 YATPRLARHY
-702 GLPVQG
+702 GLPVQRG
-708 EGLARY
+708 GLARY

-775 TQRNIA
+775 SQRNIA
-781 RKRVADKTCGGCH
+781 RKRIADKTCGGCH

-862 KVAQFALGRPLGSS
+862 KVAQFALGRPLGPA

-884 HRAAQKGGGTYA
+884 HQAAQKGGGTYA
-896 GLMRAII
+896 SLMRAII
-903 KSDLVQKTQTEA
+903 KSELVQKTQTEA

>member
-1 MCEGRITGQSKNL
+1 M
-14 VFNRQNEAVFSRRK
+14 
-28 NRTSNEIGTSV
+28 
-39 NTKRVRIKFSQ
+39 RVKFSQ
-50 IAVCL
+50 LVVCF
-55 FLAGLANPASAWS
+55 FLVGLARPASAWS
-68 ADRSTEGLVA
+68 ADRSGDGLVA

-88 VVKDR
+88 IVKDR
-93 SAVGQPLDLK
+93 SGVGKPLDLK

-111 RSEGTLEVRGKTL
+111 RTKGTLEVRGKTL

-130 AAKIFNAVRRSGEIT
+130 AAKVFNAVRRSGEIT

-173 NFTLGQKGD
+173 NFTLGQEGD

-200 LNSPSRSLAIKLTH
+200 LNSPGRSLAPRLTH
-214 VVYTRNRG
+214 IVYTRNRG

-228 INGKPRTEKRM
+228 LNGKQQAEKRVPG
-239 AGSMA
+239 AMA
-244 NWNGKYRLALANE
+244 NWNGQYRLALANE
-257 LSKDRPWLGTFHLV
+257 FSSDRPWLGTFHLV

-279 AGEVAQH
+279 VGEVAQH
-286 FNAGVNARST
+286 FKAGVNARST
-296 GAPLA
+296 GAQLA
-301 TRSRSPKEQFFD
+301 TRKQSAKEQFFD
-313 EKIAPLFSRH
+313 REIAPLLSRH

-333 KGKLDLSKKST
+333 KGRLDLSKKST
-344 AFATSKKEIVIV
+344 AFATAKNETVIV

-366 EVVEGDDM
+366 EVVEADDM

-388 LRKWIEDGAVWAGEE
+388 LRKWIDDGAVWAGEE

-439 IAKEARETLPA
+439 IAREARETLPP

-490 ANRFSKK
+490 AKRFSRK

-515 LLRGPLEE
+515 LLRAPLEE
-523 HEVAAFRGVS
+523 HEVAAFRGIS

-545 ALALLVEAML
+545 ALSLLVEAML

-585 SYIIWGAPPDAQLL
+585 SYIIWGAPPDTQLL
-599 EAAENGQLFEAA
+599 EAAENGQLFEHDS
-611 GLEAQLKRML
+611 LEAQLKRML
-621 DDPRAAKRSAEFIH
+621 DDPRAAKRSAEFVH

-646 KPNPEKFPQWNAAL
+646 KPNPEKFPQWNADL

-692 YVTPRLAKHY
+692 YATPRLARHY
-702 GLPVQG
+702 GLPVQRG
-708 EGLARY
+708 GLARY

-781 RKRVADKTCGGCH
+781 RKRIADKTCGGCH

-862 KVAQFALGRPLGSS
+862 KVAQFALGRPLGPA

-884 HRAAQKGGGTYA
+884 HQAAQKGGGTYA
-896 GLMRAII
+896 SLMRAII

>member
-1 MCEGRITGQSKNL
+1 M
-14 VFNRQNEAVFSRRK
+14 
-28 NRTSNEIGTSV
+28 GTSV
-39 NTKRVRIKFSQ
+39 NAKRVRVKFSQ
-50 IAVCL
+50 LVVCF
-55 FLAGLANPASAWS
+55 FLVGLAKPASAWP
-68 ADRSTEGLVA
+68 ADRSAEGLVA
-78 LYDFRLAKGS
+78 LYDFRLAKGDI
-88 VVKDR
+88 VKDR
-93 SAVGQPLDLK
+93 SGVGQPLDMK

-111 RSEGTLEVRGKTL
+111 RTKGTLEVRGKTL

-130 AAKIFNAVRRSGEIT
+130 ATKIFNAVRRSGEIT

-173 NFTLGQKGD
+173 NFTLGQEGD

-200 LNSPSRSLAIKLTH
+200 LSSPGRSLATKLTH
-214 VVYTRNRG
+214 IVYTRNRG

-228 INGKPRTEKRM
+228 INGKPQAEKRVT
-239 AGSMA
+239 GTTA
-244 NWNGKYRLALANE
+244 NWNAKHRLALANE
-257 LSKDRPWLGTFHLV
+257 LSKDRPWLGTFYLV

-279 AGEVAQH
+279 AGEVAHH
-286 FNAGVNARST
+286 FKAGVNARSAGT
-296 GAPLA
+296 QLA
-301 TRSRSPKEQFFD
+301 TRSHSPKEQFF
-313 EKIAPLFSRH
+313 EREIAPLLSHH

-333 KGKLDLSKKST
+333 KGNLDLSKKST
-344 AFATSKKEIVIV
+344 AFATSKKEVVIV

-366 EVVEGDDM
+366 EVVEADDM
-374 PNERDPLSVDEKKL
+374 PDERDPLSADEKKL
-388 LRKWIEDGAVWAGEE
+388 LRKWIDDGAVWATDE
-403 IDPLAHTH
+403 IDPLAHTF
-411 DRRVNQNWVRRLTV
+411 DRRAAQNWIRRLTV
-425 PEYIETVRSLTGVD
+425 SEYIETVRSLTSVD
-439 IAKEARETLPA
+439 IAKEAREILPP

-490 ANRFSKK
+490 ARRFSKK
-497 RGFTDDVM
+497 QGFTDDVM

-515 LLRGPLEE
+515 LLRAPLEE
-523 HEVAAFRGVS
+523 HEVAAFRGIS

-545 ALALLVEAML
+545 ALSLLVEAML
-555 QSPRFLYRV
+555 QSPRFLYRI

-585 SYIIWGAPPDAQLL
+585 SYIIWGAPPDTQLL
-599 EAAENGQLFEAA
+599 EAAENGQLFEDD

-621 DDPRAAKRSAEFIH
+621 DDPRAAKRSAEFVH

-646 KPNPEKFPQWNAAL
+646 KPNPEKFPQWNADL

-692 YVTPRLAKHY
+692 YATPRLAKHY

-760 PPSVNTEPVPSKAGL
+760 PPSVNTEPVPSRAGL

-781 RKRVADKTCGGCH
+781 RKRIADKTCGGCH

-811 AFHEKDEHGNTLR
+811 AFQEKDEHGNTLR

-833 TAKTVPYD
+833 TAKPVPYD

-862 KVAQFALGRPLGSS
+862 KVTQFALGRPLGPA
-876 DSRTLDKV
+876 DTRTLDKV
-884 HRAAQKGGGTYA
+884 HQAAQKGGGTYA
-896 GLMRAII
+896 SLLRAII

>member
-1 MCEGRITGQSKNL
+1 M
-14 VFNRQNEAVFSRRK
+14 
-28 NRTSNEIGTSV
+28 
-39 NTKRVRIKFSQ
+39 RVKFSQ
-50 IAVCL
+50 LVVCF
-55 FLAGLANPASAWS
+55 FLVGLARPASAWS
-68 ADRSTEGLVA
+68 ADRSGDGLVA

-88 VVKDR
+88 IVKDR
-93 SAVGQPLDLK
+93 SGVGKPLDLK

-111 RSEGTLEVRGKTL
+111 RTKGTLEVRGKTL

-130 AAKIFNAVRRSGEIT
+130 AAKVFNAVRRSGEIT

-173 NFTLGQKGD
+173 NFTLGQEGD

-200 LNSPSRSLAIKLTH
+200 LNSPGRSLAPRLTH
-214 VVYTRNRG
+214 IVYTRNRG

-228 INGKPRTEKRM
+228 LNGKQQVEKRVPG
-239 AGSMA
+239 AMA

-257 LSKDRPWLGTFHLV
+257 LSSDRPWLGTFHLV

-279 AGEVAQH
+279 VGEVAQH
-286 FNAGVNARST
+286 FKAGVNARST
-296 GAPLA
+296 GVQLA
-301 TRSRSPKEQFFD
+301 TRKQSAKEQFFD
-313 EKIAPLFSRH
+313 REIAPLLSRH

-333 KGKLDLSKKST
+333 KGRLDLSKKST
-344 AFATSKKEIVIV
+344 AFATAKKETVIV

-366 EVVEGDDM
+366 EVVEADDM

-388 LRKWIEDGAVWAGEE
+388 LRKWIDDGAVWAGEE

-439 IAKEARETLPA
+439 IAREARETLPP

-490 ANRFSKK
+490 AKRFSMK

-515 LLRGPLEE
+515 LLRAPLEE
-523 HEVAAFRGVS
+523 HEVAAFRGIS

-545 ALALLVEAML
+545 ALSLLVEAML

-585 SYIIWGAPPDAQLL
+585 SYIIWGAPPDTQLL
-599 EAAENGQLFEAA
+599 EAAENGQLFEDDS
-611 GLEAQLKRML
+611 LETQLKRML
-621 DDPRAAKRSAEFIH
+621 DDPRAAKRSAEFVH

-646 KPNPEKFPQWNAAL
+646 KPNPEKFPQWNADL

-692 YVTPRLAKHY
+692 YATPRLARHY
-702 GLPVQG
+702 GLPVQRG
-708 EGLARY
+708 GLARY

-781 RKRVADKTCGGCH
+781 RKRIADKTCGGCH

-862 KVAQFALGRPLGSS
+862 KVAQFALGRPLGPA

-884 HRAAQKGGGTYA
+884 HQAAQKGGGTYA
-896 GLMRAII
+896 SLMRAII

>member
-1 MCEGRITGQSKNL
+1 M
-14 VFNRQNEAVFSRRK
+14 
-28 NRTSNEIGTSV
+28 
-39 NTKRVRIKFSQ
+39 RVKFSQ
-50 IAVCL
+50 LVVCF
-55 FLAGLANPASAWS
+55 FLVGLARPASAWS
-68 ADRSTEGLVA
+68 ADRSGDGLVA

-88 VVKDR
+88 IVKDR
-93 SAVGQPLDLK
+93 SGVGKPLDLK

-111 RSEGTLEVRGKTL
+111 RTKGTLEVRGKTL

-130 AAKIFNAVRRSGEIT
+130 AAKVFNAVRRSGEIT

-173 NFTLGQKGD
+173 NFTLGQEGD

-200 LNSPSRSLAIKLTH
+200 LNSPGRSLAPRLTH
-214 VVYTRNRG
+214 IVYTRNRG

-228 INGKPRTEKRM
+228 LNGKQQAEKRVPG
-239 AGSMA
+239 AMA

-257 LSKDRPWLGTFHLV
+257 LSSDRPWLGTFHLV

-279 AGEVAQH
+279 VGEVAQH
-286 FNAGVNARST
+286 FKAGVNARST
-296 GAPLA
+296 GAQLA
-301 TRSRSPKEQFFD
+301 TRKQSPKEQFFD
-313 EKIAPLFSRH
+313 REIAPLLSRH

-333 KGKLDLSKKST
+333 KGRLDLSKKST
-344 AFATSKKEIVIV
+344 AFATSKKETVIV

-366 EVVEGDDM
+366 EVVEADDM

-388 LRKWIEDGAVWAGEE
+388 LRKWIDDGAVWAGEE

-411 DRRVNQNWVRRLTV
+411 DWRVNQNWVRRLTV

-439 IAKEARETLPA
+439 IAREARETLPP

-490 ANRFSKK
+490 AKRFSRK

-515 LLRGPLEE
+515 LLRAPLEE

-545 ALALLVEAML
+545 ALSLLVEAML

-585 SYIIWGAPPDAQLL
+585 SYIIWGAPPDTQLL
-599 EAAENGQLFEAA
+599 EAAENGQLFEDD

-621 DDPRAAKRSAEFIH
+621 DDPRAAKRSAEFVH

-646 KPNPEKFPQWNAAL
+646 KPNPEKFPQWNADL

-692 YVTPRLAKHY
+692 YATPRLARHY

-708 EGLARY
+708 GGQARY

-781 RKRVADKTCGGCH
+781 RKRIADKTCGGCH

-862 KVAQFALGRPLGSS
+862 KVAQFALGRPLGPA

-884 HRAAQKGGGTYA
+884 HQAAQKGGGTYA
-896 GLMRAII
+896 SLMRAII

>member
-1 MCEGRITGQSKNL
+1 
-14 VFNRQNEAVFSRRK
+14 V
-28 NRTSNEIGTSV
+28 
-39 NTKRVRIKFSQ
+39 RVKFSQ
-50 IAVCL
+50 LVVCF
-55 FLAGLANPASAWS
+55 FLVGLARPASAWS
-68 ADRSTEGLVA
+68 ADRSGDGLVA

-88 VVKDR
+88 IVKDR
-93 SAVGQPLDLK
+93 SGVGKPLDLK

-111 RSEGTLEVRGKTL
+111 RTKGTLEVRGKTL

-130 AAKIFNAVRRSGEIT
+130 AVKVFNAVRRSGEIT

-173 NFTLGQKGD
+173 NFTLGQEGD

-200 LNSPSRSLAIKLTH
+200 LNSPGRSLAPRLTH
-214 VVYTRNRG
+214 IVYTRNRG

-228 INGKPRTEKRM
+228 LNGKQQAEKRVPG
-239 AGSMA
+239 AMA

-257 LSKDRPWLGTFHLV
+257 FSSDRPWLGTFHLV

-279 AGEVAQH
+279 VGEVAQH
-286 FNAGVNARST
+286 FKAGVNARST
-296 GAPLA
+296 GAQLA
-301 TRSRSPKEQFFD
+301 TRKQSAKEQFFD
-313 EKIAPLFSRH
+313 REIAPLLSRH

-333 KGKLDLSKKST
+333 KGRLDLSKKST
-344 AFATSKKEIVIV
+344 AFATAKKETVIV

-366 EVVEGDDM
+366 EVVEADDM
-374 PNERDPLSVDEKKL
+374 PNERDPLSVEEKKL
-388 LRKWIEDGAVWAGEE
+388 LRKWIDDGAVWAGEE

-411 DRRVNQNWVRRLTV
+411 DWRVNQNWVRRLTV

-439 IAKEARETLPA
+439 IAREARETLPP

-490 ANRFSKK
+490 AKRFSRK

-515 LLRGPLEE
+515 LLRAPLEE
-523 HEVAAFRGVS
+523 HEVAAFRGIS

-545 ALALLVEAML
+545 ALSLLVEAML

-585 SYIIWGAPPDAQLL
+585 SYIIWGAPPDTQLL
-599 EAAENGQLFEAA
+599 EAAENGQLFEDDS
-611 GLEAQLKRML
+611 LEAQLKRML
-621 DDPRAAKRSAEFIH
+621 DDPRAAKRSAEFVH

-646 KPNPEKFPQWNAAL
+646 KPNPEKFPQWNADL

-692 YVTPRLAKHY
+692 YATPRLARHY
-702 GLPVQG
+702 GLPVQRG
-708 EGLARY
+708 GLARY

-781 RKRVADKTCGGCH
+781 RKRIADKTCGGCH

-862 KVAQFALGRPLGSS
+862 KVAQFALGRPLGPA

-884 HRAAQKGGGTYA
+884 HQAAQKGGGTYA
-896 GLMRAII
+896 SLMRAII

>member
-1 MCEGRITGQSKNL
+1 M
-14 VFNRQNEAVFSRRK
+14 RQTPFVEK
-28 NRTSNEIGTSV
+28 NRTSDGKEASV
-39 NTKRVRIKFSQ
+39 DAKRVRVKFSQ
-50 IAVCL
+50 LVVCF
-55 FLAGLANPASAWS
+55 FLVGLARPASAWS
-68 ADRSTEGLVA
+68 ADRSGDGLVA

-88 VVKDR
+88 IVKDR
-93 SAVGQPLDLK
+93 SGVGKPLDLK

-111 RSEGTLEVRGKTL
+111 RTKGTLEVRGKTL

-130 AAKIFNAVRRSGEIT
+130 AAKVFNAVRRSGEIT

-173 NFTLGQKGD
+173 NFTLGQEGD

-200 LNSPSRSLAIKLTH
+200 LNSPGRSLAPRLTH
-214 VVYTRNRG
+214 IVYTRNRG

-228 INGKPRTEKRM
+228 LNGKQQAEKRVPG
-239 AGSMA
+239 AMA

-257 LSKDRPWLGTFHLV
+257 LSSDRPWLGTFHLV

-279 AGEVAQH
+279 VGEVAQH
-286 FNAGVNARST
+286 FKAGVNARST
-296 GAPLA
+296 GAQLA
-301 TRSRSPKEQFFD
+301 TRKQSAKEQFFD
-313 EKIAPLFSRH
+313 REIAPLLSRH

-333 KGKLDLSKKST
+333 KGRLDLSKKST
-344 AFATSKKEIVIV
+344 AFATAKKETVIV

-366 EVVEGDDM
+366 EVVEADDM

-388 LRKWIEDGAVWAGEE
+388 LRKWIDDGAVWAGEE
-403 IDPLAHTH
+403 IDPLAHTQ

-439 IAKEARETLPA
+439 IAREARETLPP

-490 ANRFSKK
+490 AKRFSRK

-515 LLRGPLEE
+515 LLRAPLEE
-523 HEVAAFRGVS
+523 HEVAAFRGIS

-545 ALALLVEAML
+545 ALSLLVEAML

-585 SYIIWGAPPDAQLL
+585 SYIIWGAPPDTQLL
-599 EAAENGQLFEAA
+599 EAAENGQLFEDDS
-611 GLEAQLKRML
+611 LEAQLKRML
-621 DDPRAAKRSAEFIH
+621 DDPRAAKRSAEFVH

-646 KPNPEKFPQWNAAL
+646 KPNPEKFPQWNADL

-692 YVTPRLAKHY
+692 YATPRLARHY

-708 EGLARY
+708 GGLDRY

-781 RKRVADKTCGGCH
+781 RKRIADKTCGGCH

-862 KVAQFALGRPLGSS
+862 KVAQFALGRPLGPA

-884 HRAAQKGGGTYA
+884 HQAAQKGGGTYA
-896 GLMRAII
+896 SLMRAII

>member
-1 MCEGRITGQSKNL
+1 M
-14 VFNRQNEAVFSRRK
+14 
-28 NRTSNEIGTSV
+28 
-39 NTKRVRIKFSQ
+39 RVKFSQ
-50 IAVCL
+50 LVVCF
-55 FLAGLANPASAWS
+55 FLVGLARPASAWS
-68 ADRSTEGLVA
+68 ADRSVDGLVA

-88 VVKDR
+88 IVKDR
-93 SAVGQPLDLK
+93 SGVGKPLDLK

-111 RSEGTLEVRGKTL
+111 RTKGTLEVRGKTL

-130 AAKIFNAVRRSGEIT
+130 AAKVFNAVRRSGEIT

-173 NFTLGQKGD
+173 NFTLGQEGD
-182 KVDVRL
+182 KVEVRL

-200 LNSPSRSLAIKLTH
+200 LNSPGRSLAPRLTH
-214 VVYTRNRG
+214 IVYTRNRG

-228 INGKPRTEKRM
+228 LNGKQQAEKRVPG
-239 AGSMA
+239 AMA

-257 LSKDRPWLGTFHLV
+257 LSSDRPWLGTFHLV

-279 AGEVAQH
+279 VGEVAQH
-286 FNAGVNARST
+286 FKAGVNARST
-296 GAPLA
+296 GAQLA
-301 TRSRSPKEQFFD
+301 TRKQSAKEQFFD
-313 EKIAPLFSRH
+313 REIAPLLSRH

-333 KGKLDLSKKST
+333 KGRLDLSKKST
-344 AFATSKKEIVIV
+344 AFATAKKETVIV

-366 EVVEGDDM
+366 EVVEADDM

-388 LRKWIEDGAVWAGEE
+388 LRKWIDDGAVWAGEE

-411 DRRVNQNWVRRLTV
+411 DWRVNQNWVRRLTV

-439 IAKEARETLPA
+439 IAKEARETLPP

-490 ANRFSKK
+490 AKRFSRK

-515 LLRGPLEE
+515 LLRAPLEE

-545 ALALLVEAML
+545 ALSLLVEAML

-599 EAAENGQLFEAA
+599 EAAENGQLFEDD

-621 DDPRAAKRSAEFIH
+621 DDPRAAKRSAEFVH

-646 KPNPEKFPQWNAAL
+646 KPNPEKFPQWNADL

-692 YVTPRLAKHY
+692 YATPRLARHY

-708 EGLARY
+708 GGMARY

-781 RKRVADKTCGGCH
+781 RKRIADKTCGGCH

-862 KVAQFALGRPLGSS
+862 KVAQFALGRPLGPA

-884 HRAAQKGGGTYA
+884 HQAAQKGGGTYA
-896 GLMRAII
+896 SLMRAII

>member
-1 MCEGRITGQSKNL
+1 
-14 VFNRQNEAVFSRRK
+14 V
-28 NRTSNEIGTSV
+28 
-39 NTKRVRIKFSQ
+39 RVKFSQ
-50 IAVCL
+50 LVVCF
-55 FLAGLANPASAWS
+55 FLVGLARPASAWS
-68 ADRSTEGLVA
+68 ADRSGDGLVA

-88 VVKDR
+88 IVKDR
-93 SAVGQPLDLK
+93 SGVGKPLDLK

-111 RSEGTLEVRGKTL
+111 RTKGTLEVRGKTL

-130 AAKIFNAVRRSGEIT
+130 AAKVFNAVRRSGEIT

-173 NFTLGQKGD
+173 NFTLGQEGD

-200 LNSPSRSLAIKLTH
+200 LNSPGRSLAPRLTH
-214 VVYTRNRG
+214 IVYTRNRG

-228 INGKPRTEKRM
+228 LNGKQQAEKRVPG
-239 AGSMA
+239 AMA

-257 LSKDRPWLGTFHLV
+257 FSSDRPWLGTFHLV

-279 AGEVAQH
+279 VGEVAQH
-286 FNAGVNARST
+286 FKAGVNARST
-296 GAPLA
+296 GAQLA
-301 TRSRSPKEQFFD
+301 TRKQSAKEQFFD
-313 EKIAPLFSRH
+313 REIAPLLSRH

-333 KGKLDLSKKST
+333 KGRLDLSKKST
-344 AFATSKKEIVIV
+344 AFATAKNETVIV

-366 EVVEGDDM
+366 EVVEADDM
-374 PNERDPLSVDEKKL
+374 PNERDPLSVEEKKL
-388 LRKWIEDGAVWAGEE
+388 LRKWIDDGAVWAGEE

-411 DRRVNQNWVRRLTV
+411 DWRVNQNWVRRLTV

-439 IAKEARETLPA
+439 IAREARETLPP

-490 ANRFSKK
+490 AKRFSRK

-515 LLRGPLEE
+515 LLRAPLEE
-523 HEVAAFRGVS
+523 HEVAAFRGIS

-545 ALALLVEAML
+545 ALSLLVEAML

-585 SYIIWGAPPDAQLL
+585 SYIIWGAPPDTQLL
-599 EAAENGQLFEAA
+599 EAAENGQLFEDDS
-611 GLEAQLKRML
+611 LEAQLRRML
-621 DDPRAAKRSAEFIH
+621 DDPRAAKRSAEFVH

-646 KPNPEKFPQWNAAL
+646 KPNPEKFPQWNADL

-692 YVTPRLAKHY
+692 YATPRLARHY
-702 GLPVQG
+702 GLPVQRG
-708 EGLARY
+708 GLARY

-781 RKRVADKTCGGCH
+781 RKRIADKTCGGCH

-862 KVAQFALGRPLGSS
+862 KVAQFALGRPLGPA

-884 HRAAQKGGGTYA
+884 HQAAQKGGGTYA
-896 GLMRAII
+896 SLMRAII

>member
-1 MCEGRITGQSKNL
+1 VVCFFL
-14 VFNRQNEAVFSRRK
+14 V
-28 NRTSNEIGTSV
+28 
-39 NTKRVRIKFSQ
+39 
-50 IAVCL
+50 
-55 FLAGLANPASAWS
+55 GLARPASAWS
-68 ADRSTEGLVA
+68 ADRSGDGLVA

-88 VVKDR
+88 IVKDR
-93 SAVGQPLDLK
+93 SGVGKPLDLK

-111 RSEGTLEVRGKTL
+111 RTKGTLEVRGKTL

-130 AAKIFNAVRRSGEIT
+130 AAKVFNAVRRSGEIT

-173 NFTLGQKGD
+173 NFTLGQEGD

-200 LNSPSRSLAIKLTH
+200 LNSPGRSLAPRLTH
-214 VVYTRNRG
+214 IVYTRNRG

-228 INGKPRTEKRM
+228 LNGKQQAEKRVPG
-239 AGSMA
+239 AMA

-257 LSKDRPWLGTFHLV
+257 FSSDRPWLGTFHLV

-279 AGEVAQH
+279 VGEVAQH
-286 FNAGVNARST
+286 FKAGVNARST
-296 GAPLA
+296 GAQLA
-301 TRSRSPKEQFFD
+301 TRKQSAKEQFFD
-313 EKIAPLFSRH
+313 REIAPLLSRH

-333 KGKLDLSKKST
+333 KGRLDLSKKAT
-344 AFATSKKEIVIV
+344 AFATAKNETVIV

-366 EVVEGDDM
+366 EVVEADDM
-374 PNERDPLSVDEKKL
+374 PNERDPLSVEEKKL
-388 LRKWIEDGAVWAGEE
+388 LRKWIDDGAVWAGEE

-411 DRRVNQNWVRRLTV
+411 DWRVNQNWVRRLTV

-439 IAKEARETLPA
+439 IAREARETLPP

-490 ANRFSKK
+490 AKRFSRK

-515 LLRGPLEE
+515 LLRAPLEE
-523 HEVAAFRGVS
+523 HEVAAFRGIS

-545 ALALLVEAML
+545 ALSLLVEAML

-585 SYIIWGAPPDAQLL
+585 SYIIWGAPPDTQLL
-599 EAAENGQLFEAA
+599 EAAENGQLFEDDS
-611 GLEAQLKRML
+611 LEAQLKRML
-621 DDPRAAKRSAEFIH
+621 DDPRAAKRSAEFVH

-646 KPNPEKFPQWNAAL
+646 KPNPEKFPQWNADL

-692 YVTPRLAKHY
+692 YATPRLARHY
-702 GLPVQG
+702 GLPVQRG
-708 EGLARY
+708 GLARY

-781 RKRVADKTCGGCH
+781 RKRIADKTCGGCH

-862 KVAQFALGRPLGSS
+862 KVAQFALGRPLGPA

-884 HRAAQKGGGTYA
+884 HQAAQKGGGTYA
-896 GLMRAII
+896 SLMRAII

>member
-1 MCEGRITGQSKNL
+1 M
-14 VFNRQNEAVFSRRK
+14 RQTSFVEK
-28 NRTSNEIGTSV
+28 NRTSDGKEASV
-39 NTKRVRIKFSQ
+39 DAKRVRVKFSQ
-50 IAVCL
+50 LVVCF
-55 FLAGLANPASAWS
+55 FLVGLARPASAWS
-68 ADRSTEGLVA
+68 ADRSGDGLVA

-88 VVKDR
+88 IVKDR
-93 SAVGQPLDLK
+93 SGVGKPLDLK

-111 RSEGTLEVRGKTL
+111 RTKGTLEVRGKTL

-130 AAKIFNAVRRSGEIT
+130 AAKVFNAVRRSGEIT

-173 NFTLGQKGD
+173 NFTLGQEGD

-200 LNSPSRSLAIKLTH
+200 LNSPGRSLAPRLTH
-214 VVYTRNRG
+214 IVYTRNRG

-228 INGKPRTEKRM
+228 LNGKQQAEKRVPG
-239 AGSMA
+239 AMA

-257 LSKDRPWLGTFHLV
+257 LSSDRPWLGTFHLV

-279 AGEVAQH
+279 VGEVAQH
-286 FNAGVNARST
+286 FKAGVNARST
-296 GAPLA
+296 GAQLA
-301 TRSRSPKEQFFD
+301 TRKQSPKEQFFD
-313 EKIAPLFSRH
+313 REIAPLLSRH

-333 KGKLDLSKKST
+333 KGRLDLSKKST
-344 AFATSKKEIVIV
+344 AFATSKKETVIV

-366 EVVEGDDM
+366 EVVEADDM

-388 LRKWIEDGAVWAGEE
+388 LRKWIDDGAVWAGEE

-439 IAKEARETLPA
+439 IAREARETLPP

-490 ANRFSKK
+490 AKRFSRK

-515 LLRGPLEE
+515 LLRAPLEE
-523 HEVAAFRGVS
+523 HEVAAFRGIS

-545 ALALLVEAML
+545 ALSLLVEAML

-585 SYIIWGAPPDAQLL
+585 SYIIWGAPPDTQLL
-599 EAAENGQLFEAA
+599 EAAENGQLFEDD

-621 DDPRAAKRSAEFIH
+621 DDPRAAKRSAEFVH

-646 KPNPEKFPQWNAAL
+646 KPNPEKFPQWNADL

-692 YVTPRLAKHY
+692 YATPRLARHY

-708 EGLARY
+708 GGLARY

-781 RKRVADKTCGGCH
+781 RKRIADKTCGGCH

-862 KVAQFALGRPLGSS
+862 KVAQFALGRPLGPA

-884 HRAAQKGGGTYA
+884 HQAAQKGGGTYA
-896 GLMRAII
+896 SLMRAII

>member
-1 MCEGRITGQSKNL
+1 M
-14 VFNRQNEAVFSRRK
+14 
-28 NRTSNEIGTSV
+28 
-39 NTKRVRIKFSQ
+39 RVKFSQ
-50 IAVCL
+50 LVVCF
-55 FLAGLANPASAWS
+55 FLVGLARPASAWS
-68 ADRSTEGLVA
+68 ADRSGDGLVA

-88 VVKDR
+88 IVKDR
-93 SAVGQPLDLK
+93 SGVGKPLDLK

-111 RSEGTLEVRGKTL
+111 RTKGTLEVRGKTL

-130 AAKIFNAVRRSGEIT
+130 AAKVFNAVRRSGEIT

-173 NFTLGQKGD
+173 NFTLGQEGD

-200 LNSPSRSLAIKLTH
+200 LNSPGRSLAPRLTH
-214 VVYTRNRG
+214 IVYTRNRG

-228 INGKPRTEKRM
+228 LNGKQQAEKRVPG
-239 AGSMA
+239 AMA

-257 LSKDRPWLGTFHLV
+257 FSSERPWLGTFHLV

-279 AGEVAQH
+279 VGEVAQH
-286 FNAGVNARST
+286 FKAGVNARST
-296 GAPLA
+296 GAQLA
-301 TRSRSPKEQFFD
+301 TRKQSAKEQFFD
-313 EKIAPLFSRH
+313 REIAPLLSRH

-333 KGKLDLSKKST
+333 KGRLDLSKKST
-344 AFATSKKEIVIV
+344 AFATAKKETVIV

-366 EVVEGDDM
+366 EVVEADDM
-374 PNERDPLSVDEKKL
+374 PNERDPLSVEEKKL
-388 LRKWIEDGAVWAGEE
+388 LRKWIDDGAVWAGEE

-411 DRRVNQNWVRRLTV
+411 DWRVNQNWVRRLTV

-439 IAKEARETLPA
+439 IAREARETLPP

-490 ANRFSKK
+490 AKRFSRK

-515 LLRGPLEE
+515 LLRAPLEE
-523 HEVAAFRGVS
+523 HEVAAFRGIS

-545 ALALLVEAML
+545 ALSLLVEAML

-585 SYIIWGAPPDAQLL
+585 SYIIWGAPPDTQLL
-599 EAAENGQLFEAA
+599 EAAENGQLFEDDS
-611 GLEAQLKRML
+611 LEAQLKRML
-621 DDPRAAKRSAEFIH
+621 DDPRAAKRSAEFVH

-646 KPNPEKFPQWNAAL
+646 KPNPEKFPQWNADL

-692 YVTPRLAKHY
+692 YATPRLARHY
-702 GLPVQG
+702 GLPVQRG
-708 EGLARY
+708 GLARY

-781 RKRVADKTCGGCH
+781 RKRIADKTCGGCH

-862 KVAQFALGRPLGSS
+862 KVAQFALGRPLGPA

-884 HRAAQKGGGTYA
+884 HQAAQKGGGTYA
-896 GLMRAII
+896 SLMRAII

>member
-1 MCEGRITGQSKNL
+1 
-14 VFNRQNEAVFSRRK
+14 V
-28 NRTSNEIGTSV
+28 
-39 NTKRVRIKFSQ
+39 RVKFSQ
-50 IAVCL
+50 LVVCF
-55 FLAGLANPASAWS
+55 FLVGLAKPASAWS
-68 ADRSTEGLVA
+68 ADRSGDGLVA

-88 VVKDR
+88 IVKDR
-93 SAVGQPLDLK
+93 SGVGKPLDLK

-111 RSEGTLEVRGKTL
+111 RTKGTLEVRGKTL

-130 AAKIFNAVRRSGEIT
+130 AAKVFNAVRRSGEIT

-173 NFTLGQKGD
+173 NFTLGQEGD

-200 LNSPSRSLAIKLTH
+200 LNSPGRSLAPRLTH
-214 VVYTRNRG
+214 IVYTRNRG

-228 INGKPRTEKRM
+228 LNGKQQVEKRVPG
-239 AGSMA
+239 AMA

-257 LSKDRPWLGTFHLV
+257 LSSERPWLGTFHLV

-279 AGEVAQH
+279 VGEVAQH
-286 FNAGVNARST
+286 FKAGVNARST
-296 GAPLA
+296 GAQLA
-301 TRSRSPKEQFFD
+301 TRKQSPKEQFFD
-313 EKIAPLFSRH
+313 REIAPLLSRH

-333 KGKLDLSKKST
+333 KGRLDLSKKST
-344 AFATSKKEIVIV
+344 AFATSKKETVIV

-366 EVVEGDDM
+366 EVVEADDM
-374 PNERDPLSVDEKKL
+374 PDERDSLSVDEKKL
-388 LRKWIEDGAVWAGEE
+388 LRKWIDDGAVWAGEE
-403 IDPLAHTH
+403 IDPLAHTL
-411 DRRVNQNWVRRLTV
+411 DWRVNQNWVRRLTV
-425 PEYIETVRSLTGVD
+425 PEYIDTVRSLTGVD
-439 IAKEARETLPA
+439 IAREARETLPP

-490 ANRFSKK
+490 AKRFSRK

-515 LLRGPLEE
+515 LLRAPLEE

-545 ALALLVEAML
+545 ALSLLVEAML

-574 PVSEY
+574 VVSEY

-585 SYIIWGAPPDAQLL
+585 SYIIWGAPPDTQLL
-599 EAAENGQLFEAA
+599 EAAENGQLFEHD

-621 DDPRAAKRSAEFIH
+621 DDPRAAKRSAEFVH

-646 KPNPEKFPQWNAAL
+646 KPNPEKFPQWNADL

-692 YVTPRLAKHY
+692 YATPRLARHY

-708 EGLARY
+708 GGQARY

-781 RKRVADKTCGGCH
+781 RKRIADKTCGGCH

-862 KVAQFALGRPLGSS
+862 KVAQFALGRPLGPA

-884 HRAAQKGGGTYA
+884 HQAAQKGGGTYPS
-896 GLMRAII
+896 LMRAIV
-903 KSDLVQKTQTEA
+903 KSDLVQKIQTEA

>member
-1 MCEGRITGQSKNL
+1 M
-14 VFNRQNEAVFSRRK
+14 
-28 NRTSNEIGTSV
+28 
-39 NTKRVRIKFSQ
+39 
-50 IAVCL
+50 VCL
-55 FLAGLANPASAWS
+55 FLAGLVRPLGTWAAG
-68 ADRSTEGLVA
+68 RSSDGLVV
-78 LYDFRLAKGS
+78 LYDFRLAKGDI
-88 VVKDR
+88 VRDR
-93 SAVGQPLDLK
+93 SGAGQPLNLK

-111 RSEGTLEVRGKTL
+111 RSEGALEVRGPTL
-124 IRSDKP
+124 IRSDKR
-130 AAKIFNAVRRSGEIT
+130 ADKVFKAVRRSGEIT
-145 IEAWVRPA
+145 IEAWLRPA
-153 NAKQDGPARMV
+153 NTRQDGPARMV
-164 TLSGGSSER
+164 TLSANSSER
-173 NFTLGQKGD
+173 NFTLGQEGD

-188 RTTKTSG
+188 RTTQTSG
-195 NGIPS
+195 NGAPS
-200 LNSPSRSLAIKLTH
+200 LGGPSRSLASKLTH

-228 INGKPRTEKRM
+228 INGKQQAEKRV
-239 AGSMA
+239 AGTTT

-257 LSKDRPWLGTFHLV
+257 LTKDRPWLGTFHLV

-279 AGEVAQH
+279 AGEVADH
-286 FNAGVNARST
+286 FEAGVNARSP
-296 GAPLA
+296 GAKLA
-301 TRSRSPKEQFFD
+301 GQTQSPQERFF
-313 EKIAPLFSRH
+313 EWEIAPLLSRH

-333 KGKLDLSKKST
+333 KGRLDLSKKST
-344 AFATSKKEIVIV
+344 AFATSKKETVIV

-366 EVVEGDDM
+366 EVVEADDM
-374 PNERDPLSVDEKKL
+374 PNERDPLSAAEKTK
-388 LRKWIEDGAVWAGEE
+388 LRKWIDDGAVWAGEE
-403 IDPLAHTH
+403 IDPLAHTF
-411 DRRVNQNWVRRLTV
+411 DRRAAQNWVRRLTV
-425 PEYIETVRSLTGVD
+425 REYIETVRSLTGVD
-439 IAKEARETLPA
+439 IAKEARETLPP

-463 LTVDLKHIEAY
+463 LSVDLKHVEAY
-474 SRLAGII
+474 SRLAGI
-481 VGKMNVRQF
+481 VVDKMNVRQF
-490 ANRFSKK
+490 ARRFSKK
-497 RGFTDDVM
+497 QGFTDDIM
-505 RDLVAKMGKW
+505 RDLVAQMGKW
-515 LLRGPLEE
+515 FLRGPLEE
-523 HEVAAFRGVS
+523 HEVAAFRGIS
-533 TTVAAAGGTFEE
+533 TTTAAAGGTFEE

-564 ENERGDGTAW
+564 ENQRGDGTAW
-574 PVSEY
+574 PVNEY
-579 ELASRM
+579 ELASRI
-585 SYIIWGAPPDAQLL
+585 SYILWGAPPDAGLL
-599 EAAENGQLFEAA
+599 KAAEDGQLFEDE
-611 GLEAQLKRML
+611 GLEAQLTRML
-621 DDPRAAKRSAEFIH
+621 DDSRAASRSAEFIH

-646 KPNPEKFPQWNAAL
+646 KPSPEKFPQWNADL

-675 VWKQNRPLA
+675 VWKQNRPMA
-684 DLLNAKLT
+684 DLLNAKVT
-692 YVTPRLAKHY
+692 YATPRLARHY

-708 EGLARY
+708 GGMTRY

-728 GSVLTI
+728 ASVLTI

-781 RKRVADKTCGGCH
+781 RKRIADKTCGSCH

-811 AFHEKDEHGNTLR
+811 VYHEKDEHGNTLR

-833 TAKTVPYD
+833 TAKPVPYR

-853 DRVQQCLTW
+853 GRVQQCLTW
-862 KVAQFALGRPLGSS
+862 KVAQFALGRPMGPA

-896 GLMRAII
+896 SLMRAII